1 MYIKEAIE
9 ILKKYNSL
17 KGQQIRRKST
27 GELITINVII
37 AAPTKL
43 SSWTDNYRNWV
54 DNNLSM
60 VLANPN
66 ADFDIYFFDKPYSQM
81 AFFILL
87 EDFENNYS
95 SVI

>member
-1 MYIKEAIE
+1 MNMTQAIDT
-9 ILKKYNSL
+9 LKKYNSL
-17 KGQQIRRKST
+17 KGKQIRRKST

-54 DNNLSM
+54 GNNLSM
-60 VLANPN
+60 ILSNPN

-95 SVI
+95 IV